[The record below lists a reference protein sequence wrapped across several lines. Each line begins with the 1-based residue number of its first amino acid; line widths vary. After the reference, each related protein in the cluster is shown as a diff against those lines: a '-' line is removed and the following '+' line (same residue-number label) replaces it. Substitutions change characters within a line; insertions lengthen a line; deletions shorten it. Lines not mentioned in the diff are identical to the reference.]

1 MEIYITDLTTNESVQ
16 IPMMPEKISVAYENN
31 FLSYDVLRVGE
42 VKFPSGVKLTGIK
55 WDGTFP
61 GEARKNQPYVTNW
74 VDPKEFHNWLDKI
87 KLNGTKVRV
96 LITETPINFDNYL
109 ASYAADFEG
118 GYGDIKYSI
127 SFIQAKDINIT
138 DETEVV
144 TPAAEPPEEERPTPP
159 PPPPEQKRTYT
170 VVSGDCLWD
179 IAAAQLGNP
188 NRWPEIY
195 ELNKGVIGGNPN
207 LIYPGQV
214 YTLP

>member
-1 MEIYITDLTTNESVQ
+1 MEIHITNLVNNESIQ
-16 IPMMPEKISVAYENN
+16 IPMMPERISVAYENN

-55 WDGTFP
+55 WDGIFP
-61 GEARKNQPYVTNW
+61 GESRKDQPFVTNW
-74 VDPKEFHNWLDKI
+74 VDPKELHNWLDGI
-87 KLNGTKVRV
+87 KFYGVKVRV

-109 ASYAADFEG
+109 ASYSVDFEG
-118 GYGDIKYSI
+118 GFGDIKYSI

-138 DETEVV
+138 DETEVI
-144 TPAAEPPEEERPTPP
+144 TPAAEEPVEERPAPP
-159 PPPPEQKRTYT
+159 PPPVEQKRTYT

-188 NRWPEIY
+188 TRWPEIY
-195 ELNKGVIGGNPN
+195 ELNRGVIGGNPN